1 MAYQVNPLELIRMI
15 KEGKNP
21 QQLLISILEGEA
33 GSTPMGANLLEL
45 AKIGRA
51 DQIEKFARNVYQE
64 RGLDFD
70 KEFTAFKQQFGL

>member
-1 MAYQVNPLELIRMI
+1 MSYNVNPLELIRMI

-45 AKIGRA
+45 AKMGRA

>member
-1 MAYQVNPLELIRMI
+1 MSYNVNPLELIRMI

-33 GSTPMGANLLEL
+33 SSTPMGANLLEL
-45 AKIGRA
+45 AKMGRA

-70 KEFTAFKQQFGL
+70 KEFTAFKQ